1 MSALSDRLLV
11 YLAALVEDGFPAP
24 VSEYHFAAPA
34 RDWRF
39 DVAYPDLRIAFEVE
53 GGQFING
60 RHVRPGGSD
69 KDAQK
74 YNAAALLGWQVYRFP
89 TKWIEDGRAFQWASF
104 VLRLHL
110 GVTAATAR
118 HEIAGLIAIP
128 GRRSRPSQR
137 QRSRKALARP
147 S

>member
-1 MSALSDRLLV
+1 MSELSDRLLV
-11 YLAALVEDGFPAP
+11 YLAALVEDGFPPP
-24 VSEYHFAAPA
+24 VSEYHFAAPL

-39 DVAYPDLRIAFEVE
+39 DAAYPDLRVAFEVE
-53 GGQFING
+53 GGQYING
-60 RHVRPGGSD
+60 RHVRPGGFD

-89 TKWIEDGRAFQWASF
+89 TKWIEDGRAFRWANF
-104 VLRLHL
+104 VLRYNL
-110 GVTAATAR
+110 GVTTGTYR
-118 HEIAGLIAIP
+118 HEVADLLAIP
-128 GRRSRPSQR
+128 RPRRPAR